1 MKLLAERISPRLLI
15 ENSRRMPRTRA
26 SRGNELDSTEADRR
40 VDAPEAG
47 FGGETRRK
55 AKTSVKIPRFSK
67 RRESKAGM
75 CSVDAARHP
84 PFSAD
89 ARASQGRARSSPPE
103 PAGELDA
110 SLTNRYERPYASKDA
125 RRSQKTILEISAV
138 VKRSFRSE
146 LERGRG

>member
-1 MKLLAERISPRLLI
+1 MEECREPGRCAVTS
-15 ENSRRMPRTRA
+15 S
-26 SRGNELDSTEADRR
+26 
-40 VDAPEAG
+40 
-47 FGGETRRK
+47 TRRKKIDASMRRKRVSVAKRAEQARWK

-89 ARASQGRARSSPPE
+89 ARASQGQARSSPPE
-103 PAGELDA
+103 PPGELDS
-110 SLTNRYERPYASKDA
+110 SLTSRYERPYAIKDA
-125 RRSQKTILEISAV
+125 RRSQKTILEISAA

-146 LERGRG
+146 LGRGRD